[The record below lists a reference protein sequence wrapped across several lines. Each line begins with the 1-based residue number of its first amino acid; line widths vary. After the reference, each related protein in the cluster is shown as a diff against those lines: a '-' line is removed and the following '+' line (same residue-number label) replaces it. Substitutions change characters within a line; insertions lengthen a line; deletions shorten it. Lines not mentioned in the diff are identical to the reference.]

1 MIATSLI
8 TLKKERQMDE
18 RKSQK
23 QKEQLR
29 GYRKDQKKDPWL
41 ERRSETDKDRVDRW
55 VEATEEDQIAP
66 I

>member
-1 MIATSLI
+1 
-8 TLKKERQMDE
+8 MDE

-41 ERRSETDKDRVDRW
+41 ERRSETAKERVDRW
-55 VEATEEDQIAP
+55 VEESEEDQIAP

>member
-1 MIATSLI
+1 
-8 TLKKERQMDE
+8 MDE

-41 ERRSETDKDRVDRW
+41 ERRSETDKDRVERW
-55 VEATEEDQIAP
+55 TEETEEDQIAP

>member
-1 MIATSLI
+1 
-8 TLKKERQMDE
+8 MDE

-29 GYRKDQKKDPWL
+29 GYRKDQKKDSWL

-55 VEATEEDQIAP
+55 TEETEEDQIAP

>member
-1 MIATSLI
+1 
-8 TLKKERQMDE
+8 MDE

-29 GYRKDQKKDPWL
+29 GDRKDQKKDPWL
-41 ERRSETDKDRVDRW
+41 ERRSETDKDRVKRW
-55 VEATEEDQIAP
+55 EDEIAEDQIAP